1 MADPEKQQI
10 VDGSDHEDVSSEEE
24 GEAGDGVEGGKSA
37 AASLLQDPNVMAAL
51 QGKLSTMLGTNSGY
65 IQSLPAPVK
74 KRLKALKKIQFES
87 TKIEAQFYEEV
98 HLLECKYHQKFEP
111 LYAKRSTITK
121 GEYEPNDDE
130 CEWPSESEDEDESAL
145 AKEVNEKAK
154 LEEEEAKKAAE
165 EKDKDVKGVP
175 HFWLTIFK
183 NVEMI
188 SDMIQEADE
197 PALEALTDVT
207 LTFTE
212 KEPMGFTLHFHFSP
226 NDNFTNEVL
235 TKSYELKCEPQED
248 EPFSFEGPEIVK
260 CTGCTIDWK
269 KGKNLTVKQVKKKQ
283 KHKSKGSIRTITKQ
297 VKADSFFNFFD
308 PPIVPDDPNAEV
320 DEDTQ
325 ALLTVDF
332 EIGHYIRERIVPR
345 AVLFF
350 TGEALDEESDYDEDE
365 EDEDDDDEDGSGS
378 ENDADFDPKKAQ
390 ANPECKQQ

>member
-1 MADPEKQQI
+1 
-10 VDGSDHEDVSSEEE
+10 
-24 GEAGDGVEGGKSA
+24 
-37 AASLLQDPNVMAAL
+37 MAAL

-207 LTFTE
+207 LTF
-212 KEPMGFTLHFHFSP
+212 S
-226 NDNFTNEVL
+226 EVNNIYL
-235 TKSYELKCEPQED
+235 Q
-248 EPFSFEGPEIVK
+248 
-260 CTGCTIDWK
+260 
-269 KGKNLTVKQVKKKQ
+269 
-283 KHKSKGSIRTITKQ
+283 
-297 VKADSFFNFFD
+297 
-308 PPIVPDDPNAEV
+308 
-320 DEDTQ
+320 
-325 ALLTVDF
+325 LL
-332 EIGHYIRERIVPR
+332 
-345 AVLFF
+345 
-350 TGEALDEESDYDEDE
+350 
-365 EDEDDDDEDGSGS
+365 
-378 ENDADFDPKKAQ
+378 Q
-390 ANPECKQQ
+390 

>member
-1 MADPEKQQI
+1 
-10 VDGSDHEDVSSEEE
+10 
-24 GEAGDGVEGGKSA
+24 
-37 AASLLQDPNVMAAL
+37 
-51 QGKLSTMLGTNSGY
+51 MLGTNSGY

-130 CEWPSESEDEDESAL
+130 CEWPSESEDEEES
-145 AKEVNEKAK
+145 
-154 LEEEEAKKAAE
+154 KKAAE

-226 NDNFTNEVL
+226 
-235 TKSYELKCEPQED
+235 
-248 EPFSFEGPEIVK
+248 
-260 CTGCTIDWK
+260 
-269 KGKNLTVKQVKKKQ
+269 
-283 KHKSKGSIRTITKQ
+283 
-297 VKADSFFNFFD
+297 
-308 PPIVPDDPNAEV
+308 
-320 DEDTQ
+320 
-325 ALLTVDF
+325 
-332 EIGHYIRERIVPR
+332 
-345 AVLFF
+345 
-350 TGEALDEESDYDEDE
+350 
-365 EDEDDDDEDGSGS
+365 
-378 ENDADFDPKKAQ
+378 
-390 ANPECKQQ
+390 

>member
-1 MADPEKQQI
+1 MCNYLNGVCDEAND
-10 VDGSDHEDVSSEEE
+10 DDDSEEE
-24 GEAGDGVEGGKSA
+24 GEAGDEVEGGKSA

-212 KEPMGFTLHFHFSP
+212 V
-226 NDNFTNEVL
+226 NII
-235 TKSYELKCEPQED
+235 Y
-248 EPFSFEGPEIVK
+248 
-260 CTGCTIDWK
+260 
-269 KGKNLTVKQVKKKQ
+269 
-283 KHKSKGSIRTITKQ
+283 
-297 VKADSFFNFFD
+297 
-308 PPIVPDDPNAEV
+308 
-320 DEDTQ
+320 
-325 ALLTVDF
+325 
-332 EIGHYIRERIVPR
+332 
-345 AVLFF
+345 
-350 TGEALDEESDYDEDE
+350 
-365 EDEDDDDEDGSGS
+365 
-378 ENDADFDPKKAQ
+378 
-390 ANPECKQQ
+390 

>member
-1 MADPEKQQI
+1 M
-10 VDGSDHEDVSSEEE
+10 G
-24 GEAGDGVEGGKSA
+24 
-37 AASLLQDPNVMAAL
+37 
-51 QGKLSTMLGTNSGY
+51 
-65 IQSLPAPVK
+65 
-74 KRLKALKKIQFES
+74 
-87 TKIEAQFYEEV
+87 
-98 HLLECKYHQKFEP
+98 YHQKFEP

-121 GEYEPNDDE
+121 GEYEPNEDE

-154 LEEEEAKKAAE
+154 LEEKE
-165 EKDKDVKGVP
+165 KDVKGVP

-188 SDMIQEADE
+188 ADMIQEADE
-197 PALEALTDVT
+197 PALETLRDVT
-207 LTFTE
+207 VTFTE
-212 KEPMGFTLHFHFSP
+212 KSPMGFTLHFHFGP
-226 NDNFTNEVL
+226 NDFFSNEIL
-235 TKSYELKCEPQED
+235 TKTYELKCEPQED
-248 EPFSFEGPEIVK
+248 DPFAFEGPEIIK
-260 CTGCTIDWK
+260 CTGSTIDWK

-365 EDEDDDDEDGSGS
+365 EDEDEDDEDGSGS
-378 ENDADFDPKKAQ
+378 DNDADFDPKKAQ

>member
-1 MADPEKQQI
+1 MA
-10 VDGSDHEDVSSEEE
+10 
-24 GEAGDGVEGGKSA
+24 
-37 AASLLQDPNVMAAL
+37 
-51 QGKLSTMLGTNSGY
+51 
-65 IQSLPAPVK
+65 
-74 KRLKALKKIQFES
+74 

-121 GEYEPNDDE
+121 GEYEPNEDE

-154 LEEEEAKKAAE
+154 LEEEKKAE
-165 EKDKDVKGVP
+165 EEKDVKGVP
-175 HFWLTIFK
+175 QFWLTIFK

-212 KEPMGFTLHFHFSP
+212 KEPMGFTLHFHGSP

-235 TKSYELKCEPQED
+235 TKTYELKCEPQED
-248 EPFSFEGPEIVK
+248 EPFSFVGPEIVK

-325 ALLTVDF
+325 ALLTV
-332 EIGHYIRERIVPR
+332 
-345 AVLFF
+345 
-350 TGEALDEESDYDEDE
+350 
-365 EDEDDDDEDGSGS
+365 
-378 ENDADFDPKKAQ
+378 
-390 ANPECKQQ
+390 

>member
-1 MADPEKQQI
+1 
-10 VDGSDHEDVSSEEE
+10 
-24 GEAGDGVEGGKSA
+24 
-37 AASLLQDPNVMAAL
+37 MAAL

-207 LTFTE
+207 LTF
-212 KEPMGFTLHFHFSP
+212 S
-226 NDNFTNEVL
+226 EVNNIYL
-235 TKSYELKCEPQED
+235 
-248 EPFSFEGPEIVK
+248 
-260 CTGCTIDWK
+260 
-269 KGKNLTVKQVKKKQ
+269 QVLQ
-283 KHKSKGSIRTITKQ
+283 
-297 VKADSFFNFFD
+297 
-308 PPIVPDDPNAEV
+308 
-320 DEDTQ
+320 
-325 ALLTVDF
+325 
-332 EIGHYIRERIVPR
+332 
-345 AVLFF
+345 
-350 TGEALDEESDYDEDE
+350 
-365 EDEDDDDEDGSGS
+365 
-378 ENDADFDPKKAQ
+378 
-390 ANPECKQQ
+390 

>member
-1 MADPEKQQI
+1 MV
-10 VDGSDHEDVSSEEE
+10 VDGSDHEDVSSED
-24 GEAGDGVEGGKSA
+24 EAGVDAKKSA
-37 AASLLQDPNVMAAL
+37 AVSLLQDPNVMAAL
-51 QGKLSTMLGTNSGY
+51 QGKLSTMIGTNSGY
-65 IQSLPAPVK
+65 VQSLPAPVK
-74 KRLKALKKIQFES
+74 KRLKALKKIQFEA

-98 HLLECKYHQKFEP
+98 HQLECKYHTKLEP
-111 LYAKRSTITK
+111 LYAKRVTITK
-121 GEYEPNDDE
+121 GDHEPTEEE
-130 CEWPSESEDEDESAL
+130 CEWPSDSEDEEEQTL

-154 LEEEEAKKAAE
+154 LEEEKKKE
-165 EKDKDVKGVP
+165 EEEKDVKGVP
-175 HFWLTIFK
+175 QFWLTIFK

-188 SDMIQEADE
+188 ADMVQEADE
-197 PALEALTDVT
+197 PALEALYDVT
-207 LTFTE
+207 VTFTE
-212 KEPMGFTLHFHFSP
+212 KNPMGFTLYFHFSP
-226 NDNFTNEVL
+226 NDYFENQVL
-235 TKSYELKCEPQED
+235 TKTYELKCEPQED
-248 EPFSFEGPEIVK
+248 DPFSFEGPEIIK
-260 CTGCTIDWK
+260 CTGCTVEWK

-308 PPIVPDDPNAEV
+308 PPVVPDDPNAEV

-350 TGEALDEESDYDEDE
+350 TGEALDDESDYDEDE
-365 EDEDDDDEDGSGS
+365 DDEDDDEDDEDGS

>member
-1 MADPEKQQI
+1 M
-10 VDGSDHEDVSSEEE
+10 G
-24 GEAGDGVEGGKSA
+24 
-37 AASLLQDPNVMAAL
+37 
-51 QGKLSTMLGTNSGY
+51 
-65 IQSLPAPVK
+65 
-74 KRLKALKKIQFES
+74 FES

-207 LTFTE
+207 LTFSE

-235 TKSYELKCEPQED
+235 TKTYELKCEPQED
-248 EPFSFEGPEIVK
+248 EPFSFEVFY
-260 CTGCTIDWK
+260 
-269 KGKNLTVKQVKKKQ
+269 
-283 KHKSKGSIRTITKQ
+283 KSTRVQI
-297 VKADSFFNFFD
+297 
-308 PPIVPDDPNAEV
+308 
-320 DEDTQ
+320 
-325 ALLTVDF
+325 
-332 EIGHYIRERIVPR
+332 
-345 AVLFF
+345 
-350 TGEALDEESDYDEDE
+350 
-365 EDEDDDDEDGSGS
+365 
-378 ENDADFDPKKAQ
+378 
-390 ANPECKQQ
+390 

>member
-1 MADPEKQQI
+1 MADPEKQI
-10 VDGSDHEDVSSEEE
+10 VEGSDHEDMTSDEE
-24 GEAGDGVEGGKSA
+24 GDAAGDGKSA

-98 HLLECKYHQKFEP
+98 HLLECKYHTKFEP

-121 GEYEPNDDE
+121 GDYEPTEDE

-154 LEEEEAKKAAE
+154 LESEEKKTEEE
-165 EKDKDVKGVP
+165 KDVKGVP
-175 HFWLTIFK
+175 QFWLTIFK

-197 PALEALTDVT
+197 PALETLNDVT
-207 LTFTE
+207 LSFSE
-212 KEPMGFTLHFHFSP
+212 KNPMGFTLHFHFSP
-226 NDNFTNEVL
+226 NDYFTNEVL
-235 TKSYELKCEPQED
+235 TKTYILKCEPQED
-248 EPFSFEGPEIVK
+248 EPFSFEGPEIIK

-350 TGEALDEESDYDEDE
+350 TGEALDEDSDYDED
-365 EDEDDDDEDGSGS
+365 DEDDDDEDEDGSGS
-378 ENDADFDPKKAQ
+378 ENDADFYPKKAQ

>member
-1 MADPEKQQI
+1 
-10 VDGSDHEDVSSEEE
+10 
-24 GEAGDGVEGGKSA
+24 
-37 AASLLQDPNVMAAL
+37 MAAL
-51 QGKLSTMLGTNSGY
+51 LGKLSTMLGTNSGY

-207 LTFTE
+207 LTF
-212 KEPMGFTLHFHFSP
+212 S
-226 NDNFTNEVL
+226 EVNNIYL
-235 TKSYELKCEPQED
+235 Q
-248 EPFSFEGPEIVK
+248 
-260 CTGCTIDWK
+260 
-269 KGKNLTVKQVKKKQ
+269 
-283 KHKSKGSIRTITKQ
+283 
-297 VKADSFFNFFD
+297 
-308 PPIVPDDPNAEV
+308 
-320 DEDTQ
+320 
-325 ALLTVDF
+325 LL
-332 EIGHYIRERIVPR
+332 
-345 AVLFF
+345 
-350 TGEALDEESDYDEDE
+350 
-365 EDEDDDDEDGSGS
+365 
-378 ENDADFDPKKAQ
+378 Q
-390 ANPECKQQ
+390 

>member
-1 MADPEKQQI
+1 
-10 VDGSDHEDVSSEEE
+10 
-24 GEAGDGVEGGKSA
+24 
-37 AASLLQDPNVMAAL
+37 MAAL

-207 LTFTE
+207 LTF
-212 KEPMGFTLHFHFSP
+212 S
-226 NDNFTNEVL
+226 EV
-235 TKSYELKCEPQED
+235 
-248 EPFSFEGPEIVK
+248 
-260 CTGCTIDWK
+260 
-269 KGKNLTVKQVKKKQ
+269 GKQYLQVLQ
-283 KHKSKGSIRTITKQ
+283 
-297 VKADSFFNFFD
+297 
-308 PPIVPDDPNAEV
+308 
-320 DEDTQ
+320 
-325 ALLTVDF
+325 
-332 EIGHYIRERIVPR
+332 
-345 AVLFF
+345 
-350 TGEALDEESDYDEDE
+350 
-365 EDEDDDDEDGSGS
+365 
-378 ENDADFDPKKAQ
+378 
-390 ANPECKQQ
+390 

>member
-1 MADPEKQQI
+1 
-10 VDGSDHEDVSSEEE
+10 
-24 GEAGDGVEGGKSA
+24 
-37 AASLLQDPNVMAAL
+37 MAAL

-207 LTFTE
+207 LTF
-212 KEPMGFTLHFHFSP
+212 S
-226 NDNFTNEVL
+226 EVNNI
-235 TKSYELKCEPQED
+235 Y
-248 EPFSFEGPEIVK
+248 
-260 CTGCTIDWK
+260 
-269 KGKNLTVKQVKKKQ
+269 
-283 KHKSKGSIRTITKQ
+283 
-297 VKADSFFNFFD
+297 
-308 PPIVPDDPNAEV
+308 
-320 DEDTQ
+320 
-325 ALLTVDF
+325 LL
-332 EIGHYIRERIVPR
+332 
-345 AVLFF
+345 VL
-350 TGEALDEESDYDEDE
+350 
-365 EDEDDDDEDGSGS
+365 
-378 ENDADFDPKKAQ
+378 Q
-390 ANPECKQQ
+390 

>member
-1 MADPEKQQI
+1 
-10 VDGSDHEDVSSEEE
+10 
-24 GEAGDGVEGGKSA
+24 
-37 AASLLQDPNVMAAL
+37 MAAL

-121 GEYEPNDDE
+121 GEYEPNDEE
-130 CEWPSESEDEDESAL
+130 CDWPSESEDEDESAL

-212 KEPMGFTLHFHFSP
+212 VIIIICKCGSYNLDFRHKCILQLKICGIVINKHYFLYRRSPWDSLFTSTLVPMITLQMKF
-226 NDNFTNEVL
+226 
-235 TKSYELKCEPQED
+235 
-248 EPFSFEGPEIVK
+248 
-260 CTGCTIDWK
+260 
-269 KGKNLTVKQVKKKQ
+269 
-283 KHKSKGSIRTITKQ
+283 
-297 VKADSFFNFFD
+297 
-308 PPIVPDDPNAEV
+308 
-320 DEDTQ
+320 
-325 ALLTVDF
+325 
-332 EIGHYIRERIVPR
+332 
-345 AVLFF
+345 
-350 TGEALDEESDYDEDE
+350 
-365 EDEDDDDEDGSGS
+365 
-378 ENDADFDPKKAQ
+378 
-390 ANPECKQQ
+390 